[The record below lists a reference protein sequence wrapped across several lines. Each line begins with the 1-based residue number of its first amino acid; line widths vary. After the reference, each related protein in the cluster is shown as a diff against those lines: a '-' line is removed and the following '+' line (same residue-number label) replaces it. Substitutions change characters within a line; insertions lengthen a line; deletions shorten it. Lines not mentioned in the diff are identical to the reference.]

1 MKIIIAGGG
10 KVGAK
15 LTRMLS
21 AEEHEI
27 VLIDSK
33 SKVAGETVNQFDV
46 MTVQG
51 NCASVEVLEQANV
64 EEAELLIAV
73 TGTDEVNL
81 LCCLTAHYMNK
92 EIHTIARIR
101 SPEYSG
107 QISRMRGAF
116 ALSMVVNPEMQAAR
130 EIDRLLRFPGFLKRD
145 TFARNRVEIV
155 ELRVNED
162 SVLDGLSLS
171 SLENVAKCKVLVC
184 TVLRNGNAVAPD
196 GSFVLKEGDRIFV
209 TAPTYNLSLLLKNL
223 GILPRKVKKV
233 LICGGGRL
241 SYYLAMMLQK
251 SGMGVKL
258 VEKNYE
264 RSVELAKLFPKA
276 DIVCGDATDWS
287 FLESEG
293 VSHYDAV
300 VALTGMDEMNMVI
313 SLYGGKSG
321 VPQVI
326 TKLVHMQSSVL
337 GDLPLGSI
345 IDPKELCSNLIVK
358 YVRSLTNQ
366 DCAAITVHSIADGQ
380 AEAEEFRIDKA
391 SRYCGVPL
399 KELNLKKNVLIVCI
413 NHGAELVI
421 PSGDS
426 SYEQGDTVIVV
437 NSRQEVISQFND
449 IFEY

>member
-337 GDLPLGSI
+337 GGSI